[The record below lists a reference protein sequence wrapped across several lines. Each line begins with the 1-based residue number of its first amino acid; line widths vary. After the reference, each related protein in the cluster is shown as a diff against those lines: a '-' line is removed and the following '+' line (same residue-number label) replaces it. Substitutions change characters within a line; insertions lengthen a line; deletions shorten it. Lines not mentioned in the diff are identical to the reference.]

1 MTEIEALFVFNKEAS
16 EICLKD
22 GLIER
27 ISKAKALANIA
38 TSEDFLENL
47 DADIRNYLW
56 TLSDVLNE
64 VDELVSLLALKNE
77 NHVK

>member
-1 MTEIEALFVFNKEAS
+1 MTEIEALFILNKKAS
-16 EICLKD
+16 DICLKD

-56 TLSDVLNE
+56 ALSDVLNE

-77 NHVK
+77 KVNG

>member
-1 MTEIEALFVFNKEAS
+1 MTELDALFILNKKAS
-16 EICLKD
+16 DICLKD

-38 TSEDFLENL
+38 TNEDFLENL

-56 TLSDVLNE
+56 ALSDVLNE
-64 VDELVSLLALKNE
+64 VDELISLMALNNE
-77 NHVK
+77 NRTL